1 MPKTPRYTIAQIAD
15 ALEATAGIRKY
26 AAKRLR
32 CSPATIKN
40 YIDRHKTLRDLEA
53 QIVEDNL
60 DTAEAQVLKAIHDGD
75 LVAVMFYLRTKGS
88 QRGYSQ
94 RYQIEGKDG
103 GPVELKH
110 QVDFSKLSPAG
121 LEIAQAMLEQL
132 REGNAD

>member
-60 DTAEAQVLKAIHDGD
+60 DTAEAQVLKAIHDGN
-75 LVAVMFYLRTKGS
+75 LTSLSSSTSRTKGKPS
-88 QRGYSQ
+88 RLLRALPDRG
-94 RYQIEGKDG
+94 EGRRA
-103 GPVELKH
+103 P
-110 QVDFSKLSPAG
+110 SS
-121 LEIAQAMLEQL
+121 
-132 REGNAD
+132 